1 MTPEQFVYWL
11 QGFNEIRD
19 KNAVGLSEDQWEI
32 VREHLQTVFHKVTPE
47 RDIIKSP
54 DFVPNPYLYPPIPHA
69 FPYTTGTQP
78 PWSNPIITC

>member
-54 DFVPNPYLYPPIPHA
+54 DFVPNPYLYTNTTLQPNSIGTPPNWTNHTVI
-69 FPYTTGTQP
+69 
-78 PWSNPIITC
+78 C